1 MSDVIAAPSASVKLD
16 IDGKSVEV
24 KRGTTILE
32 AASEQNIY
40 IPTLCYL
47 KKLMPIGSC
56 RVCSVEVAGVNG
68 PVMSCI
74 TPVTDDMK
82 VTTQSDALS
91 AHRKQMIQYILV
103 NHPLDCPV
111 CERSGEC
118 SLQNKTFELGVKDQV
133 YGIPF
138 NQKIP
143 VKDWGVIR
151 YDRNLCIMCERCVKI
166 CREVQGQNAYVIEG
180 TGYEAKINTPDGE
193 KLDCD
198 FCGQCVSICPVGALN
213 SGIVLS
219 ARSWEVK
226 KTESVCPHCAVGC
239 SYHINVKKGRIV
251 RISSD
256 NDIGVNSG
264 NLCVRGRFGFEAFQ
278 TDDRI
283 KTPLVREGVRLEPVS
298 WDEALDGVA
307 AKLAKIKDEHGPDS
321 VAAVVSER
329 ITNEDAYVLQKALR
343 AGLGVNQINSMS
355 NLKNSDLNS
364 GLFDTLGEV
373 AQIDDYR
380 KIGDAGSF
388 FFFGCD
394 AAQENPV
401 IANIVRVVMR
411 DKGTPLY
418 IANARNTDDFFPSAK
433 KMVRYNYGG
442 ETALVGAI
450 INALV
455 ASGGAENRPDL
466 TKSAA
471 GITIEQGAKSSGVA
485 ADAIEGLARELGET
499 GPALIFIGKEIHD
512 HPMSSDI
519 VGALSNL
526 ARLTGGRILPYRE
539 YSNTQGVNDM
549 GISPTNFP
557 GYLKVDDQSA
567 KAHYSGEWNGADLSG
582 LTVNK
587 KDIFEDLSNG
597 KIKALLLVGVDPTV
611 HMADGQFIR
620 EAIQEAEYVVATDA
634 YITEISILADVV
646 LPTRTLVERDGTYT
660 NNEGRPQLIRKAV
673 EPVGESKPEW
683 EIFRDIGARIG
694 LDMSYKEARDV
705 TDEIASAVP
714 GYDGITHSKLHW
726 DGALAS
732 YAGSGEKAGAH
743 EFSVKP
749 LTAAPNGDFPL
760 KAIIGNSLFHLDS
773 LTRHSPALNSIE
785 PRAYVEIGP
794 EDAGSLGITNGEE
807 VLVESKQGSIKAEA
821 RILDRSPEGTV
832 FLPKNFENEPALRL
846 SYRQDKATHVKIS
859 KIG

>member
-1 MSDVIAAPSASVKLD
+1 MSEITAAPSATVKLT
-16 IDGKSVEV
+16 IDGKNVEV

-47 KKLMPIGSC
+47 KKLLPIGSC
-56 RVCSVEVAGVNG
+56 RVCSVEVGGVNG
-68 PVMSCI
+68 PVMSCV
-74 TPVTDDMK
+74 TPVVDDMK
-82 VTTQSDALS
+82 VTTQSDTLRK
-91 AHRKQMIQYILV
+91 HREQMIQYILV

-118 SLQNKTFELGVKDQV
+118 SLQNKTFEFGVTDQV
-133 YGIPF
+133 FGIPF

-198 FCGQCVSICPVGALN
+198 FCGQCVAICPVGALN

-239 SYHINVKKGRIV
+239 SYHINVKNGRIV
-251 RISSD
+251 RITSD
-256 NDIGVNSG
+256 DDIGVNNG

-283 KTPLVREGVRLEPVS
+283 KTPLVREGVKLEPVS
-298 WDEALDGVA
+298 WDTALGGVA
-307 AKLAKIKDEHGPDS
+307 SKLTQIKDEHGPDS
-321 VAAVVSER
+321 VAVVVSER
-329 ITNEDAYVLQKALR
+329 ITNEDAYVLQKMLR
-343 AGLGVNQINSMS
+343 AGLGVNRINTMS

-364 GLFDTLGEV
+364 GLFDMLGDV

-394 AAQENPV
+394 AALENPV
-401 IANIVRVVMR
+401 IANMVRAVMR

-418 IANARNTDDFFPSAK
+418 IANARNTDDFFPAAK
-433 KMVRYNYGG
+433 KMIRYDYGR
-442 ETALVGAI
+442 ETELVAAL
-450 INALV
+450 INALA
-455 ASGGAENRPDL
+455 ASAGVDDQPEL

-471 GITIEQGAKSSGVA
+471 GVTMAQAAKNSGVA
-485 ADAIEGLARELGET
+485 QETIEGLARELGES

-512 HPMSSDI
+512 HPISSDI

-526 ARLTGGRILPYRE
+526 ARLTGGKILPYRE

-549 GISPTNFP
+549 GIAPTNLP
-557 GYLKVDDQSA
+557 GYLKVDEQGA
-567 KAHYSGEWNGADLSG
+567 RAHYSGKWDGADLSG

-587 KDIFEDLSNG
+587 TDIFEDLSKG
-597 KIKALLLVGVDPTV
+597 KIKALMLVGVDPTV

-620 EAIQEAEYVVATDA
+620 EAIQAAEYVVATDA

-683 EIFRDIGARIG
+683 EIFRDIGARVG
-694 LDMSYKEARDV
+694 LSLGYKEAKDV
-705 TDEIASAVP
+705 TDEIASSVP
-714 GYDGITHSKLHW
+714 VYDGVTHSRLHW
-726 DGALAS
+726 DGALVS
-732 YAGSGEKAGAH
+732 YADTGEKARTH
-743 EFSVKP
+743 EFRVKP
-749 LTAAPNGDFPL
+749 LGPDVEGEFPL
-760 KAIIGNSLFHLDS
+760 RAIIGNSLFHLDS
-773 LTRHSPALNSIE
+773 LSRHSQALNSIE
-785 PRAYVEIGP
+785 PRTYVEINP
-794 EDAGSLGITNGEE
+794 DDAGSLDVTDGEE
-807 VLVESKQGSIKAEA
+807 VLVESKQDSIKAEA
-821 RILDRSPEGTV
+821 RISTRSPRGIV
-832 FLPKNFENEPALRL
+832 FLPKNFENEPAMRL